1 MKGFLL
7 NLLKGLAI
15 GLGFSIGVISVV
27 FFWDK
32 SGLWDRTQSAVGT
45 LKTDELSSIQVSD
58 NSIAVKDGRIIVTA
72 DVRNE
77 FPRALKYIGVQALIF
92 ENDQPI
98 EKCNGQ
104 TNEVTYSRGEQR
116 VLILC
121 QQRWESLDEGNLRVE
136 LTIPRAWL
144 DDGSG

>member
-15 GLGFSIGVISVV
+15 GLGFTIGVIAVV

-45 LKTDELSSIQVSD
+45 LKTDELSSIQVSE

-77 FPRALKYIGVQALIF
+77 FPSALKYIGVQALIF

-104 TNEVTYSRGEQR
+104 TTEVTYSRGEQR

-121 QQRWESLDEGNLRVE
+121 QQRWESLDEGNLRVD
-136 LTIPRAWL
+136 LTIQRAWL
-144 DDGSG
+144 GDGSG